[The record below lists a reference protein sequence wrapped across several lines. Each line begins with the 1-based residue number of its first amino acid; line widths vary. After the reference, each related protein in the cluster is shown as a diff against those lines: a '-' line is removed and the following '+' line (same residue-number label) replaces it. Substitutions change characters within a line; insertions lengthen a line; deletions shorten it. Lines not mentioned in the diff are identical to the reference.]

1 MAWAWV
7 LFPRSN
13 RDLCPSFVSTCC
25 WHALRSKNIFFSRIW
40 IPPCPTHTHARSHTH
55 FLAFNPESSG
65 NLHTLR
71 YFLRSFTVISMCAHC
86 ISTKPKPRDL
96 ALSGLAAHNAPTRP
110 SFCIKAPKLAAWAL
124 FTVRTFQERHVGHCE
139 WSIVTATVCSVKR
152 SERITFKLRL
162 RTFY

>member
-1 MAWAWV
+1 MAWARV
-7 LFPRSN
+7 LFPHSN

-25 WHALRSKNIFFSRIW
+25 WHALRSKNIIFFLFFW
-40 IPPCPTHTHARSHTH
+40 EFQFLHTHTRSHT
-55 FLAFNPESSG
+55 FLAFNPESPD

-139 WSIVTATVCSVKR
+139 RSIVSATVCSVKR
-152 SERITFKLRL
+152 SEKITIKLRL